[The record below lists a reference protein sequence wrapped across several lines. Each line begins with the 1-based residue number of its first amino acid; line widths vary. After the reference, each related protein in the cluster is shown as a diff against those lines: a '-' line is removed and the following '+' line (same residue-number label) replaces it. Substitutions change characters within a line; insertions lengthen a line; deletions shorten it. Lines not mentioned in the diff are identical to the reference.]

1 LRLRRRLTVTS
12 LLRSASARGAST
24 RRSIPTVGRRPDRR
38 HRRQLA
44 GGHEASSSDG
54 TGRGSRR
61 IAFEPPPHPA
71 AAVINTAGDTNAG
84 GRHPNANMKGIGRL
98 FGHRYPR
105 GGLHLHHYKQQFF
118 SKQKIF
124 FFPSKGRVCYGIPQQ
139 FRIHLFQIQDPLQI
153 VRPITQFHQTHQ
165 SISSDPSINFIRT
178 INFVRTISLIRTRSQ
193 FCEPIIFSFHFK
205 NLDSP
210 LSIFESV

>member
-98 FGHRYPR
+98 FGHRHPR
-105 GGLHLHHYKQQFF
+105 SGLHLHHYKRQFLLNKKFLSSQAREGCAMVYHNNSDPSF
-118 SKQKIF
+118 SN
-124 FFPSKGRVCYGIPQQ
+124 P
-139 FRIHLFQIQDPLQI
+139 DPLK
-153 VRPITQFHQTHQ
+153 FHQTHQ
-165 SISSDPSINFIRT
+165 SISSDPSINFFRPINSVRT
-178 INFVRTISLIRTRSQ
+178 INFVRPCSK
-193 FCEPIIFSFHFK
+193 FCEPIQKIHFIS
-205 NLDSP
+205 NN
-210 LSIFESV
+210 FF